1 MGCDAL
7 PGEVDVA
14 IDLDKNRGRIE
25 ERRCVVSKEV
35 GWLTGERRFPG
46 EYRFPKLA
54 AVAMVDAKVELRDRC
69 YRERR
74 HYIASTVLAGDRFA
88 EVVRN
93 HWRIENSL
101 HWVLDV
107 IFKEDLSRLRK
118 GHGAHNMA
126 IVRHFAL
133 KLVRSAGDK
142 KSIKRRR
149 KCAAFDNEYLA
160 QILTDVR
167 H

>member
-1 MGCDAL
+1 M
-7 PGEVDVA
+7 VA
-14 IDLDKNRGRIE
+14 VDLDKNRGRIE

-35 GWLTGERRFPG
+35 DWLTGERRFPG

-54 AVAMVDAKVELRDRC
+54 AVAMIDAKVELRDRC
-69 YRERR
+69 YREQR
-74 HYIASTVLAGDRFA
+74 HYIASAALSAERFA
-88 EVVRN
+88 EVVRD
-93 HWRIENSL
+93 HWRLENSR

-118 GHGAHNMA
+118 GHGARNMA
-126 IVRHFAL
+126 VVRHFAL
-133 KLVRSAGDK
+133 NLVHNAGDK

-149 KCAAFDNEYLA
+149 KCAAFDDKYLA
-160 QILTDVR
+160 QIIGL